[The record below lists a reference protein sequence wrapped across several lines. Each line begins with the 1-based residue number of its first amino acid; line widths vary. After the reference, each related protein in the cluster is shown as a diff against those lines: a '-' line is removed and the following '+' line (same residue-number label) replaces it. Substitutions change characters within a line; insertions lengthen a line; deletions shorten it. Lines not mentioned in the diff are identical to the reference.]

1 MKLKTFSTDFIYTFG
16 SQIVMNAV
24 QHLLILPW
32 INKTYGSETTGRIL
46 ACLSIVYIFSTSIG
60 NGMSSVRLIEDRKGN
75 GSNGDYLTIL
85 SCGSLFLL
93 LVVLVSKH
101 FGFDPQVN
109 ILWFTFLAI
118 LNMIRAYGVVDF
130 RIHLHFRAYF
140 IFYCLISVGYAIGIL
155 IYRATNNWTHIF
167 ITGELF
173 AIIMLYFRKMI
184 FDLKKPSEKLA
195 YIGKSVT
202 LLFLSALMIQ
212 IIVSG
217 DRLILKYILGDRVV
231 TIYSS
236 LSLAA
241 KIMNMLVLPL
251 GTLLLSY
258 ITAKTIPLTKKWL
271 GKVSAC
277 WIAFCFAAFIG
288 TLIVAPI
295 YVKLFYSNLYNEIQG
310 LNLIVNAGLGLALIG
325 FLFRIY
331 LIASASASLVFWFE
345 TTFTVIHIIL
355 AIIFT
360 KEFGMFGYAWA
371 VVISRTLR
379 ALTGCILALFFV
391 NKREKQALM
400 ETSQATA

>member
-32 INKTYGSETTGRIL
+32 INKTYGSETTGQIL
-46 ACLSIVYIFSTSIG
+46 TCLSIVYIFSTSIG
-60 NGMSSVRLIEDRKGN
+60 SGMNAVRLIEERKSK
-75 GSNGDYLTIL
+75 GSNGDYLIL
-85 SCGSLFLL
+85 LGLASIFLL
-93 LVVLVSKH
+93 LIILIFNH

-109 ILWFTFLAI
+109 IFWFVSLAI
-118 LNMIRAYGVVDF
+118 LNMIRTYGDVDF
-130 RIHLHFRAYF
+130 RLHLNFSAYF
-140 IFYCLISVGYAIGIL
+140 IFYCLISFGYAIGIL
-155 IYRATNNWTHIF
+155 IYRLTNNWTHIF

-217 DRLILKYILGDRVV
+217 DRLILKYILGDRFV
-231 TIYSS
+231 TVYSS

-241 KIMNMLVLPL
+241 KIMNMLVVPL

-258 ITAKTIPLTKKWL
+258 IAASTIPLTKKWL

-277 WIAFCFAAFIG
+277 WLVFCFAAFIV
-288 TLIVAPI
+288 TLVVAPI
-295 YVKLFYSNLYNEIQG
+295 YVKLFYSNLYDEIQG
-310 LNLIVNAGLGLALIG
+310 LNLIVNAGLALALIG